1 MFKYFSIFI
10 LLTLF
15 GYLYDKYQL
24 KQNETDELD
33 KYNAMKKFLL
43 NNNSLLSGKPILW
56 IHNTYEEN
64 ARMWPSF
71 FSRNTE
77 KLNQPYLELCIESIV
92 KKCGN
97 SFNIC
102 LIDDDS
108 FSKLIPDFNIEFS
121 RLPKPMKGHMRTLG
135 MCRLLFYYG
144 GLILPNSTL
153 VLKDLSNFY
162 YKNTASGKAFT
173 VECVNRT
180 STAEYTSFFPN
191 IKMMG
196 SQRHNPVIKSLIQ
209 SLQALTAQDY
219 TSEMDFLGEANR
231 LLFEKCQSGKM
242 KIVGGEFLGTKDI
255 NNKPVY
261 IDNLLGNSYI
271 QYDEQSLYGIYIPAD
286 EILQRTKYEWFA
298 RLSPQQVL
306 SSDAI
311 IAKYILIT
319 QSEK

>member
-1 MFKYFSIFI
+1 MFRYFSIFI

-15 GYLYDKYQL
+15 GYLYDKYKL
-24 KQNETDELD
+24 KQENADELD
-33 KYNAMKKFLL
+33 KYNAMEKFLL

-71 FSRNTE
+71 FSRNTK
-77 KLNQPYLELCIESIV
+77 KLNQPYLQLCIESIV
-92 KKCGN
+92 KKCGK

-108 FSKLIPDFNIEFS
+108 FSKLIPDFKVEFA
-121 RLPKPMKGHMRTLG
+121 RLPKPLKGHMRTIG
-135 MCRLLFYYG
+135 MCRLLYYYG

-153 VLKDLSNFY
+153 VLKNLSTFY
-162 YKNTASGKAFT
+162 NRNVTSGKAFT

-191 IKMMG
+191 IKIMG
-196 SQRHNPVIKSLIQ
+196 CKRHSPVIKSLVH
-209 SLQALTAQDY
+209 SLEAVSSRDY

-231 LLFEKCQSGKM
+231 LLFEKCQEGEM

-255 NNKPVY
+255 HNKPVY
-261 IDNLLGNSYI
+261 IDNLLGNSFI
-271 QYDEQSLYGIYIPAD
+271 QYDEKSLTGIYIPAD

-298 RLSPQQVL
+298 RMSPAT
-306 SSDAI
+306 SS
-311 IAKYILIT
+311 
-319 QSEK
+319 

>member
-1 MFKYFSIFI
+1 
-10 LLTLF
+10 
-15 GYLYDKYQL
+15 
-24 KQNETDELD
+24 
-33 KYNAMKKFLL
+33 
-43 NNNSLLSGKPILW
+43 
-56 IHNTYEEN
+56 
-64 ARMWPSF
+64 
-71 FSRNTE
+71 
-77 KLNQPYLELCIESIV
+77 
-92 KKCGN
+92 
-97 SFNIC
+97 
-102 LIDDDS
+102 
-108 FSKLIPDFNIEFS
+108 
-121 RLPKPMKGHMRTLG
+121 
-135 MCRLLFYYG
+135 
-144 GLILPNSTL
+144 
-153 VLKDLSNFY
+153 
-162 YKNTASGKAFT
+162 
-173 VECVNRT
+173 
-180 STAEYTSFFPN
+180 
-191 IKMMG
+191 MG